1 MIKPVAIVDPAI
13 SHPSYNCMN
22 KIVERHQIP
31 VTYHWVSSEGVESLS
46 FIEEPSA
53 YIVFGSDS
61 NVGDNL
67 DWQIKLSALMK
78 EKIEKGIPV
87 LGICFGH
94 QLIADAY
101 GSKIDLV
108 VPENKC
114 FEGVREVEILEERF
128 GFKKGEKVPVFITH
142 HYEVK
147 ELPENFIHLGTSKD
161 CHLDAIAHKH
171 LPFFSFQGHPEA
183 SDKFLNDHLEVE
195 LSDEDIKRGK
205 EGGAL
210 VIENFL
216 KYAGVI
222 K

>member
-1 MIKPVAIVDPAI
+1 
-13 SHPSYNCMN
+13 MN

-94 QLIADAY
+94 QLMAD
-101 GSKIDLV
+101 
-108 VPENKC
+108 
-114 FEGVREVEILEERF
+114 RF
-128 GFKKGEKVPVFITH
+128 GGEVFKAAREYKGIRRVTITH
-142 HYEVK
+142 SGFGLKESEVFNLFVAHSFQVNPDRLGELK
-147 ELPENFIHLGTSKD
+147 LLATSEDSPIDGLYHPELPYLG
-161 CHLDAIAHKH
+161 
-171 LPFFSFQGHPEA
+171 FQGHPE
-183 SDKFLNDHLEVE
+183 
-195 LSDEDIKRGK
+195 GK
-205 EGGAL
+205 IRNL
-210 VIENFL
+210 
-216 KYAGVI
+216 
-222 K
+222 